1 MRLTKISLHRVFKAM
16 KGRVRLVLHGTN
28 DFEPS
33 LTQACVNAGVTK
45 VNVNKL
51 VLDCWHNNLRVNA
64 ARPLTDLMDT
74 GMDVLAREMERWMD
88 IVGSSGK
95 A

>member
-1 MRLTKISLHRVFKAM
+1 MTTTSLHGVFKALN
-16 KGRVRLVLHGTN
+16 GRVRLVLHGTN
-28 DFEPS
+28 DFDPS
-33 LTQACVNAGVTK
+33 LIRDCIKAGVTK

-51 VLDCWHNNLRVNA
+51 ILDGWHDNLRANA
-64 ARPLTDLMDT
+64 RRPLTELMDT
-74 GMDVLAREMERWMD
+74 GIEVLTKEMERWMD

>member
-1 MRLTKISLHRVFKAM
+1 MD
-16 KGRVRLVLHGTN
+16 GRVRLVLHGTN
-28 DFEPS
+28 EFDAG
-33 LTQACVNAGVTK
+33 LTQNCIKAGVTK

-51 VLDCWHNNLRVNA
+51 VLDGWHDNLRINA
-64 ARPLTDLMDT
+64 TRPLTELMDT
-74 GMDVLAREMERWMD
+74 GIEVLTKEMERWMD

>member
-1 MRLTKISLHRVFKAM
+1 MN
-16 KGRVRLVLHGTN
+16 GRVRLVLHGTN
-28 DFEPS
+28 DFSPE
-33 LTQACVNAGVTK
+33 LTQACIKAGVTK

-51 VLDCWHNNLRVNA
+51 VLDPWHDNLYANA
-64 ARPLTDLMDT
+64 TRPLTQLMDT
-74 GMDVLAREMERWMD
+74 GIQALLEEMQRWMD

>member
-1 MRLTKISLHRVFKAM
+1 MN
-16 KGRVRLVLHGTN
+16 GRVRLVLHGTN
-28 DFEPS
+28 DFSPE
-33 LTQACVNAGVTK
+33 LTQACIKAGVTK

-51 VLDCWHNNLRVNA
+51 VLDPWHDNLHSKA
-64 ARPLTDLMDT
+64 TRPLTELMET
-74 GMDVLAREMERWMD
+74 GIQVLAEEVQRWMD